1 MLKLLSWLKVER
13 VTKKM
18 SEDKKE
24 YDLKMQEYAQLLDIR
39 ADRIRVSITIN
50 HPLTNLVVVV
60 CLFSVRF
67 IDLTIYDHGGSVGT
81 SFLPFLVCFL
91 NASEALQLFKV
102 HLYLYTVTT
111 FLFKNCD
118 IYQNVFLLIQ

>member
-1 MLKLLSWLKVER
+1 MKVER

-50 HPLTNLVVVV
+50 HSLTNLVVVV

-67 IDLTIYDHGGSVGT
+67 IDVTIYDHGGSVGT
-81 SFLPFLVCFL
+81 NFLPFLFVFSMPLKRC
-91 NASEALQLFKV
+91 N
-102 HLYLYTVTT
+102 LYLYTVTT

-118 IYQNVFLLIQ
+118 IYQIFSLLIQ